1 MYQTLM
7 SKKGQVVVPK
17 VIRDALNIEA
27 SDKLYVTVEQG
38 KIVMEPV
45 TRLSELYGTFKA
57 KQPLSKENVKKVI
70 RNGIGKKFI
79 KLP

>member
-1 MYQTLM
+1 M

-38 KIVMEPV
+38 KIVMEPAI
-45 TRLSELYGTFKA
+45 RLSELYGTFKA
-57 KQPLSKENVKKVI
+57 RQTLSKENVKEIVRSKVK
-70 RNGIGKKFI
+70 RKFT